1 MPRKYIK
8 LKAKEIIPLAQE
20 LINKKDYANL
30 AVLEYEIG
38 FRRRAAK
45 ILEPTLNEIK
55 EFLKNK
61 NNNKVSK
68 AKKTISKVPKKETS
82 KTKKIKNENSNFL
95 NEETNFELENNNIG
109 LDLDERFDPS
119 KEI

>member
-30 AVLEYEIG
+30 VVLENEIG
-38 FRRRAAK
+38 FRKKAAK

-61 NNNKVSK
+61 NNKSIK
-68 AKKTISKVPKKETS
+68 QKQTISKAPKKETV
-82 KTKKIKNENSNFL
+82 KTRTINKMISISYFI
-95 NEETNFELENNNIG
+95 TNI
-109 LDLDERFDPS
+109 
-119 KEI
+119 